1 MDRPTHYTGA
11 ARLLHWAM
19 ALLLFAMLLAGLT
32 LVRSLEPW
40 QPTLLLLHK
49 SFGLLALVLAVI
61 RLIVRLGS
69 RTPAL
74 PGSLPSWQ
82 VWAAKSSHV
91 ALYAAMFA
99 LPVSG
104 YLMQNA
110 AGRPITFFEG
120 FTLPALIETDL
131 ATYGLLRTL
140 HGWFAWGFMTL
151 IFLHIGAALQHGLIR
166 RDGVLRS
173 MIGR

>member
-19 ALLLFAMLLAGLT
+19 SLLLIAMLLAGLT

-74 PGSLPSWQ
+74 PGSLPGWQ

-91 ALYAAMFA
+91 ALYVSMFA
-99 LPVSG
+99 LPLSG
-104 YLMQNA
+104 LLMQNA
-110 AGRPITFFEG
+110 AGRPISFFG
-120 FTLPALIETDL
+120 WFLLPALIDADL

-140 HGWFAWGFMTL
+140 HGWLAWGFMAL
-151 IFLHIGAALQHGLIR
+151 VFVHIGAALQHAIIR
-166 RDGVLRS
+166 RDGVFRS
-173 MIGR
+173 ITGR